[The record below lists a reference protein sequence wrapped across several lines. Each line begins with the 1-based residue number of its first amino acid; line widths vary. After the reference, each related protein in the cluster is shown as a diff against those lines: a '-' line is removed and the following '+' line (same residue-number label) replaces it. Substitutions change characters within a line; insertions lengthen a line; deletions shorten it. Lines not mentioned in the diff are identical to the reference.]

1 MKCKETN
8 MQRNETPHKEIKESL
23 QMQWK
28 PRPCAPKEKCIVIGK
43 NGEGK
48 KKGSF
53 VFYSPGERKY
63 QSETGIRAGERAHW
77 SDAIIDA

>member
-43 NGEGK
+43 NGEGEK
-48 KKGSF
+48 KREF
-53 VFYSPGERKY
+53 CVLQPRRKKI
-63 QSETGIRAGERAHW
+63 SVRDGN
-77 SDAIIDA
+77 